1 MSVLTSDI
9 EGLFAIIPTP
19 ATPDAHRADATDT
32 IEVDETARLVDCLI
46 EDGASGIL
54 ALGTTGECPTLSDPD
69 YRAFVDCLVAA
80 VAGRVPL
87 LIGATA
93 MGTHETVRR
102 LRYLAGAGV
111 DGSLLGL
118 PMWQPVTVDAAV
130 QFYRD
135 ISAMFPELALMVY
148 ANARAFRFDF
158 PPEFWEAVAVE
169 APTVCAAKVSR
180 SDGLADLQRRTGGRI
195 HFLPNEMRVHE
206 FHHVSPHATTALW
219 ATSASMGPGPAL
231 GILEAVRAHDLAAID
246 RWATEIAWVH
256 EPIRD
261 VVADP
266 RLFASFNIQIE
277 KARMDEVGY
286 CRPGPCRPPYA
297 ELPAALDAAA
307 RACGRRWRDLDERR
321 PRPLPSGSEILTTAT
336 SQEAS

>member
-1 MSVLTSDI
+1 M
-9 EGLFAIIPTP
+9 
-19 ATPDAHRADATDT
+19 
-32 IEVDETARLVDCLI
+32 
-46 EDGASGIL
+46 
-54 ALGTTGECPTLSDPD
+54 
-69 YRAFVDCLVAA
+69 
-80 VAGRVPL
+80 
-87 LIGATA
+87 
-93 MGTHETVRR
+93 
-102 LRYLAGAGV
+102 
-111 DGSLLGL
+111 
-118 PMWQPVTVDAAV
+118 
-130 QFYRD
+130 
-135 ISAMFPELALMVY
+135 
-148 ANARAFRFDF
+148 
-158 PPEFWEAVAVE
+158 AVE

-266 RLFASFNIQIE
+266 QLFASFNIQIE